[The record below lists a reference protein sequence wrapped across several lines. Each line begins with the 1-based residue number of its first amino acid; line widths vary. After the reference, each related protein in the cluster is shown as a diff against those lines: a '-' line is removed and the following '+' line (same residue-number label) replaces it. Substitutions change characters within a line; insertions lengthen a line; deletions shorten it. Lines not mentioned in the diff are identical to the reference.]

1 MFLVG
6 FELGMSEI
14 LCRFGLGLCGL
25 LENEYIS
32 MVLKDFEMDESCECK
47 DWIYVFICVDI
58 VCCV

>member
-47 DWIYVFICVDI
+47 D
-58 VCCV
+58 